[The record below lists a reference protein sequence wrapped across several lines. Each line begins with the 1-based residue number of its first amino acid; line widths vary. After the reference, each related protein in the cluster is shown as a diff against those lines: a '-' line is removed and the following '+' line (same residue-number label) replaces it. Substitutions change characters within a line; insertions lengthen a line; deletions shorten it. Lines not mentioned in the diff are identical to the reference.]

1 MAPRQFNK
9 RGSSHINGA
18 GTKEGVPGSR
28 LPQRMLQEVKEQ
40 DIDDRK
46 FKTKYVN
53 AAANRKDLRKQKRQE
68 KGKRKA
74 EHYQA
79 VKQQQHQHQQQQ
91 SKDDDPPAKRQKTE
105 QTKPTQKVK
114 ATPQPV
120 KSILKK
126 APKIIDEKKAL
137 EKLSKT
143 NPQLY
148 ALLDSDN
155 LLDNVDS
162 SDKKGDF
169 ADDDRDIAYWEKK
182 LKLGKNKSLGKAF
195 QDDGLLDILGEG
207 DGEENQA
214 FEDDDK
220 EYLRQKR
227 AKAKQ
232 AQKISKLEEEA
243 EEAMDD
249 MFADL
254 DRSDTEEDDDED
266 DDEENSEEGSD
277 EDLVMDSDIEGF
289 ESDDDDGEKDDE
301 DEDEDENE
309 NEDEEDQK
317 ISSDEEELEDKKEVS
332 ETSAKSAATKY
343 IPPHLRK
350 AANTKS
356 EQQIRLHRLLQGLF
370 NKLSESNLESIL
382 AEIEKT
388 YSNYPRNDVTST
400 ITEIILTSIAQKGNL
415 LDSFVIIYATI
426 VGSLYRL
433 IGVDFAAHFVQTLI
447 EAFEKNYNTCRQAI
461 ANNEDGG
468 DEGPEGSKES
478 KNLLTLTIELYNF
491 QVISSVLIFDLVRLF
506 ISQLDEQSVEHLL
519 KIIKVCGPQ
528 MRADDPAALKD
539 IIDEIQKETAKR
551 DAKTLSTRHKF
562 MLETIANVKNNKIRG
577 GATAAGQ
584 GDKDLVQKMK
594 KYLNGIGKKRTI
606 RSSEPLRVSLE
617 DIHQIETKGKWWLV
631 GASWKDNLVG
641 TESKYASTKVP
652 EDLKKDQTLQETLL
666 KLARKQGMNTDVRR
680 SIFITIMGA
689 EDYLDAFEN
698 LLKLSLSEVQQREI
712 ARVLLQC
719 TGNEKSFNP
728 FYMLVS
734 KRLCE
739 YNHSYRVTFQYCLW
753 DFLRDLGES
762 GVGGLDRAAS
772 ETPTVTDG
780 KSVRLS
786 RVVNVAKFY
795 AYLIANNSLSL
806 VILKSVNFMTLGHKA
821 RIFLETLFA
830 NIFLQCKEGGA
841 QAVANVF
848 GKIHE
853 MRTLAQG
860 CIFFI
865 QESVISGKNSALTA
879 EEMET
884 VRWGA
889 KIAREVLN
897 K

>member
-1 MAPRQFNK
+1 MGPRQFNK

-28 LPQRMLQEVKEQ
+28 LPQRMLEEVKEQ

-79 VKQQQHQHQQQQ
+79 IKHQHQAQN
-91 SKDDDPPAKRQKTE
+91 KADDPPAKRQKID
-105 QTKPTQKVK
+105 QAKLDKNVKPAPK
-114 ATPQPV
+114 PI

-148 ALLDSDN
+148 ALLDSEN

-162 SDKKGDF
+162 SEKKGDF

-195 QDDGLLDILGEG
+195 EDDGLLDILGG
-207 DGEENQA
+207 GNEESAQV

-227 AKAKQ
+227 AKAKH
-232 AQKISKLEEEA
+232 AQKVSKLEEEA

-254 DRSDTEEDDDED
+254 DESGTEEEEEEEEDED
-266 DDEENSEEGSD
+266 DDDEEIDSEEDLDLDMDSNIDELESDND
-277 EDLVMDSDIEGF
+277 EDEEEDN
-289 ESDDDDGEKDDE
+289 DDE
-301 DEDEDENE
+301 DE
-309 NEDEEDQK
+309 K
-317 ISSDEEELEDKKEVS
+317 MLSDEQESTDKKEVE
-332 ETSAKSAATKY
+332 ETPAKPAATKY

-350 AANTKS
+350 APNTKS

-641 TESKYASTKVP
+641 TESKYTSTKIP

-739 YNHSYRVTFQYCLW
+739 YNHSFRVTFQYCLW

-762 GVGGLDRAAS
+762 GVGGLDRAAT
-772 ETPTVTDG
+772 ETPTVSDG
-780 KSVRLS
+780 KNVRLS

-806 VILKSVNFMTLGHKA
+806 VILKSVNFMTLGHKG
-821 RIFLETLFA
+821 RIFLEVLFA
-830 NIFLQCKEGGA
+830 NIFLQTKEGGA

-860 CIFFI
+860 CIFFM
-865 QESVISGKNSALTA
+865 QESVIQGKNSALTP

-884 VRWGA
+884 VRWGC
-889 KIAREVLN
+889 KIAREVLS